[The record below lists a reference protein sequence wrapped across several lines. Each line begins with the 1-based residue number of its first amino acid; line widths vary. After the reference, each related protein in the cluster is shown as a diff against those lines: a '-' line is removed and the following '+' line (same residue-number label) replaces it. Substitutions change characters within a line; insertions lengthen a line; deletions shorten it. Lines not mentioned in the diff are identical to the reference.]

1 MQEKL
6 VDLDALR
13 EYLSDDFICEF
24 SDEQTLKITWTEVG
38 DSSFNEGINTLH
50 AFLTM
55 HGWNAKIKC
64 QTFSK
69 PERTKQQKKHLE
81 LFGMKEVDEGDL
93 QYLVLKVNLNE
104 VDNKRLLFLL
114 DVFFDD
120 AADMQ

>member
-1 MQEKL
+1 MEKKL

-13 EYLSDDFICEF
+13 EDLSNDFICEF
-24 SDEQTLKITWTEVG
+24 SDEQTLKITLTEVG

-69 PERTKQQKKHLE
+69 PEGTKEQKKDLE
-81 LFGMKEVDEGDL
+81 LFGMKEVDESDL

-104 VDNKRLLFLL
+104 VDNKGLLYLL
-114 DVFFDD
+114 DVFFDY